1 MFTPSKTTPKFGEI
15 RWGYFT
21 TDTVFP
27 SDVHKYVGVHP
38 YLIISNDRYNQVS
51 GQCEAIAFTTK
62 RFEKHNPV
70 HVDFQIGEVEGL
82 DMPSTLA
89 VESRITARN
98 IHFSDPIGTFTT
110 ENWQKAVPAILRQ
123 NPILRYMQPV
133 NMKPEQVLA

>member
-1 MFTPSKTTPKFGEI
+1 MFTPSKTPPKFGEI
-15 RWGYFT
+15 RWGYFRA
-21 TDTVFP
+21 DNVFP
-27 SDVHKYVGVHP
+27 QDVHKYVGIHP

-62 RFEKHNPV
+62 RFEKYNPV

-98 IHFSDPIGTFTT
+98 NHFSDPIGTFST
-110 ENWQKAVPAILRQ
+110 ENWQKAVPAIMRQ
-123 NPILRYMQPV
+123 NPILNYISSAT
-133 NMKPEQVLA
+133 KPEPILA